1 MSRITNSMTRR
12 QFSATL
18 SCTLAAGGLWSASPA
33 FAMINLDA
41 EHALA
46 PRVLGD
52 ENAPIRVTEFFSMT
66 CGHCGNFH
74 RRTYPKVKSEL
85 IDTGKIRFELRAFP
99 LNGVALRAHAL
110 CRALPID
117 AYFPMVDLLLEE
129 QKQWVNA
136 SDQVAELKNY
146 ARQAGISSS
155 AFDEIMA
162 DRPFLE
168 AVYSMQLDA
177 NKQFKIES
185 TPSFV
190 VNETHT
196 FSGAVGFNDF
206 VKQLESFTI

>member
-1 MSRITNSMTRR
+1 
-12 QFSATL
+12 
-18 SCTLAAGGLWSASPA
+18 
-33 FAMINLDA
+33 
-41 EHALA
+41 
-46 PRVLGD
+46 
-52 ENAPIRVTEFFSMT
+52 
-66 CGHCGNFH
+66 
-74 RRTYPKVKSEL
+74 
-85 IDTGKIRFELRAFP
+85 
-99 LNGVALRAHAL
+99 
-110 CRALPID
+110 
-117 AYFPMVDLLLEE
+117 MVDVLLEE

-146 ARQAGISSS
+146 ARQAGISGN
-155 AFDEIMA
+155 AFDKIMA

-196 FSGAVGFNDF
+196 FSGAVGFDDF